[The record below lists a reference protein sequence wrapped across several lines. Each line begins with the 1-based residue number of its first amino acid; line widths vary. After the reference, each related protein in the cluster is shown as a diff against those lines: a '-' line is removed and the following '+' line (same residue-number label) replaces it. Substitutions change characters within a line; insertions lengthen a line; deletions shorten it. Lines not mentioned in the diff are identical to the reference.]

1 MLYKI
6 TYNKSGIIKFIN
18 FKRGDS
24 TMKITLEGKNK
35 KYIELYEK
43 IVNLINE
50 NELKPKEKL
59 PSKRDL
65 AIDLDVSINTVMNAY
80 MMLLDEGYIY
90 SIEKKGYFVTKQ
102 PIVVKKPKEIS
113 NTELKKDEEYLYDF
127 TTSKIEDFATTKWLK
142 LIKSVTE
149 KKDYLNKTDYL
160 GDIGLRFEIQ
170 QHLKLNRGINT
181 PLDNI
186 LICNGFEAIEKILEL
201 TDIDDLL
208 LENPGYHK
216 LSKLNINKKISYQ
229 NIDDYGVLV
238 PNKRCILYTTPFCQF
253 PTGIKMSISRKKELI
268 NFVNKTD
275 SLIIEDDFDAEF
287 RINGQRAVSLYTL
300 DREKVIFFSS
310 FTTTMYPGLRLAYI
324 ILPDKLLS
332 LYKDKYNS
340 YSSLPTLEQLLLKEF
355 IKSGEYASHIN
366 KIKRLYLK
374 KRQLIIETLSNYNYL
389 IPDEKKSYLSIPI
402 KINTIYN
409 DSEIKEVLKNNKIK
423 ISLLSDYD
431 INKKDSKI
439 LILGYT
445 AIPLDKIKDG
455 INTLAKALKTGERT

>member
-24 TMKITLEGKNK
+24 TMEITLEGKNK

-65 AIDLDVSINTVMNAY
+65 AIDLNVSINTVINAY

-170 QHLKLNRGINT
+170 QHLKL
-181 PLDNI
+181 I
-186 LICNGFEAIEKILEL
+186 L
-201 TDIDDLL
+201 
-208 LENPGYHK
+208 
-216 LSKLNINKKISYQ
+216 KLN
-229 NIDDYGVLV
+229 
-238 PNKRCILYTTPFCQF
+238 
-253 PTGIKMSISRKKELI
+253 LI
-268 NFVNKTD
+268 N
-275 SLIIEDDFDAEF
+275 
-287 RINGQRAVSLYTL
+287 
-300 DREKVIFFSS
+300 
-310 FTTTMYPGLRLAYI
+310 
-324 ILPDKLLS
+324 
-332 LYKDKYNS
+332 
-340 YSSLPTLEQLLLKEF
+340 
-355 IKSGEYASHIN
+355 
-366 KIKRLYLK
+366 
-374 KRQLIIETLSNYNYL
+374 
-389 IPDEKKSYLSIPI
+389 
-402 KINTIYN
+402 
-409 DSEIKEVLKNNKIK
+409 
-423 ISLLSDYD
+423 
-431 INKKDSKI
+431 
-439 LILGYT
+439 
-445 AIPLDKIKDG
+445 
-455 INTLAKALKTGERT
+455 

>member
-1 MLYKI
+1 MI
-6 TYNKSGIIKFIN
+6 
-18 FKRGDS
+18 
-24 TMKITLEGKNK
+24 
-35 KYIELYEK
+35 
-43 IVNLINE
+43 
-50 NELKPKEKL
+50 
-59 PSKRDL
+59 
-65 AIDLDVSINTVMNAY
+65 
-80 MMLLDEGYIY
+80 
-90 SIEKKGYFVTKQ
+90 
-102 PIVVKKPKEIS
+102 
-113 NTELKKDEEYLYDF
+113 
-127 TTSKIEDFATTKWLK
+127 
-142 LIKSVTE
+142 
-149 KKDYLNKTDYL
+149 
-160 GDIGLRFEIQ
+160 
-170 QHLKLNRGINT
+170 
-181 PLDNI
+181 
-186 LICNGFEAIEKILEL
+186 
-201 TDIDDLL
+201 
-208 LENPGYHK
+208 
-216 LSKLNINKKISYQ
+216 
-229 NIDDYGVLV
+229 
-238 PNKRCILYTTPFCQF
+238 TPFCQF

-366 KIKRLYLK
+366 KIKRLY
-374 KRQLIIETLSNYNYL
+374 NYNYL

-402 KINTIYN
+402 KINTMYN